1 MLIGMLVIKEPKMP
15 GIVPLNQRSTNRRA
29 ALVGSA
35 ALALCGGRFGVASG
49 QDATPAARPTGD
61 DDAVALLTDAATA
74 MTELETFAFTV
85 VTARGETTI
94 LEGFALEQVSGV
106 VRRPTDFET
115 TVTVAIPFASLDL
128 TAVSIDGE
136 LWLNIPALGE
146 MESGWQSLGS
156 GDALLSLLNPDVLIL
171 ESVQFIDDAAID
183 REGDIDGAAVSYV
196 TGTVDFQA
204 IAGDL
209 FDGDSAL
216 RTEIAEGPVQLTIA
230 VDDMSLVREIEIIG
244 PLLSAESPDVIRLVT
259 FVDFNEPVEIQEP
272 EITPAT

>member
-1 MLIGMLVIKEPKMP
+1 MLVIKESEMP
-15 GIVPLNQRSTNRRA
+15 GIVPLNQWSMNRRA
-29 ALVGSA
+29 AVAGTA
-35 ALALCGGRFGVASG
+35 ALVLCGGRLSIASG
-49 QDATPAARPTGD
+49 QDATPAAQPTGD
-61 DDAVALLTDAATA
+61 DDAVALLIDAATA

-94 LEGFALEQVSGV
+94 LEGFALEEVSGV

-128 TAVSIDGE
+128 TAVSIEGE

-171 ESVQFIDDAAID
+171 ESVQFIEDAAID

-196 TGTVDFQA
+196 TGAVDFQS

-209 FDGDSAL
+209 FDGESAVP
-216 RTEIAEGPVQLTIA
+216 TEIAEGPVQLTIA

-244 PLLSAESPDVIRLVT
+244 PLLSTESPDVIRLVAFT
-259 FVDFNEPVEIQEP
+259 DFNEPVEIQEP
-272 EITPAT
+272 DLPANT